1 MKNKFKFLVLII
13 ILFSCEGTRTEKP
26 VTVPSDSAKIHIN
39 DSTALG
45 RNNKIELIPLTDSP
59 EFADAIMEL
68 NSPDNE
74 ATIKSNE
81 VSFEYDIKNYQLG
94 KPTAEGS
101 CAVNCANSDKG
112 QHIHLILNNE
122 PYLAKYET
130 SFKETLKDGHYVALS
145 FLSRSYHE
153 SIKEFGAS
161 DLRQFSVG
169 NVKSNHADLTK
180 PMLFYSR
187 PKGEYSGKDTENVLL
202 DFFLANTLLSKKGN
216 KVRATINEQVFMIT
230 DWRGYI
236 LKGLPLGETIIKLE
250 LLDSNQ
256 ALIPGLYNSVERK
269 ILLKK

>member
-1 MKNKFKFLVLII
+1 M
-13 ILFSCEGTRTEKP
+13 
-26 VTVPSDSAKIHIN
+26 
-39 DSTALG
+39 
-45 RNNKIELIPLTDSP
+45 
-59 EFADAIMEL
+59 
-68 NSPDNE
+68 
-74 ATIKSNE
+74 
-81 VSFEYDIKNYQLG
+81 
-94 KPTAEGS
+94 
-101 CAVNCANSDKG
+101 
-112 QHIHLILNNE
+112 
-122 PYLAKYET
+122 
-130 SFKETLKDGHYVALS
+130 ALS